1 MATLRQDIIDTAAR
15 DAVVG
20 DWAHSVTTVSLNDWL
35 CTSGAAACVARD
47 HDMTRSEMLD
57 AIDDLDFTRLVSA
70 VRTAAAKE
78 HKRREWLSALRGV
91 K

>member
-1 MATLRQDIIDTAAR
+1 
-15 DAVVG
+15 
-20 DWAHSVTTVSLNDWL
+20 
-35 CTSGAAACVARD
+35 
-47 HDMTRSEMLD
+47 MTRSEMLD